1 MDRTTV
7 IKMQK
12 SNVAANKARMV
23 EITAETS
30 ILVFA
35 EQYLHG
41 GEIKDIVNK
50 AIQKALK
57 GERDG

>member
-1 MDRTTV
+1 MDRTAI
-7 IKMQK
+7 IKMQED
-12 SNVAANKARMV
+12 NVAANKARMV

-30 ILVFA
+30 VLVFA

-50 AIQKALK
+50 AIRETLK
-57 GERDG
+57 GNRDE